1 MCDDENPR
9 IDNQKLHCLLY
20 VYSSSYIFPKGH
32 IMYYSSQCLWF
43 SSEYDISNP
52 IGAKC
57 FNVRM
62 QKSSFEF
69 GLYIYLAFQA
79 IRLLVLLWRW
89 NGKIMFSYDIVFCML
104 LCKFFLVF
112 QISPVTCVVCHST
125 QQSGMK
131 GSYSIGI
138 FVKLKTYCSRQDV
151 IYENSCYILY
161 SHLIVLLCCII
172 SR

>member
-1 MCDDENPR
+1 
-9 IDNQKLHCLLY
+9 
-20 VYSSSYIFPKGH
+20 
-32 IMYYSSQCLWF
+32 
-43 SSEYDISNP
+43 
-52 IGAKC
+52 
-57 FNVRM
+57 
-62 QKSSFEF
+62 
-69 GLYIYLAFQA
+69 
-79 IRLLVLLWRW
+79 
-89 NGKIMFSYDIVFCML
+89 MFSYDIVFCML

-172 SR
+172 SRQPISIFLIQTNTFFEASSFSSNISSLSELQTLESARTICSSQNPVFYYKSRPRLEVRPQQLAVQFVN